1 MGSFGTENFR
11 SLIFFIFWLFT
22 EFSRL
27 RDRGVVRH
35 LASERHARRSICRSS
50 ATRLLQQAR
59 RTASHAGRPCA
70 GFGNL
75 VEAPALRIVDL
86 ARPLG
91 YHDGFR
97 RLASVRLIGPQGSGE
112 ARLAVQHFTQRV
124 GTSTTHHVVL
134 PNPRRRLQGRA
145 LTRLTMSRRFGRTK
159 REEVDAMQVKET
171 VAYVLNHE
179 FQISVPASD
188 LDAKADARLVDLKD
202 KVRLN
207 GFRPGKVPVSHLKK
221 VYGRSVMAETVEQTI
236 RDTNSQIFSERGFRL
251 ATEPKVTMPTE
262 EKAVEDILTGKSDLT
277 YTVAI
282 EVVPA
287 IQLADF
293 KSFSV
298 EKPVADVTDADV
310 DEAIKRIAD
319 QNRGYTAKAEG
330 AKAETGDR
338 VTISFKGTIDGTPF
352 DGGTGENIQVVIGAG
367 QFIPGFEEQLVGIAA
382 GETRNLKVSF
392 PKNYMSEK
400 LAGQPAEF
408 ETTATAIE
416 APQGVEINDEFAKTL
431 GLESLDKLKQAAR
444 ERLTAEYAGA
454 TRQRVKRT
462 LLDRLDEAHQ
472 FEAPPTLIDEEFNL
486 MWNSIKAEM
495 ESGGKTFADEN
506 TTEEA
511 SQEEYRKIADR
522 RVRLG
527 LVLSEIGEKNKIT
540 VTDDEV
546 SRAVIER
553 ARQMPGREKE
563 VWDYYR
569 SNANALAQ
577 LRAPIY
583 EDKVVDFILELAN
596 VTEKKVTRE
605 DLFKDDEAEKSAA

>member
-1 MGSFGTENFR
+1 
-11 SLIFFIFWLFT
+11 
-22 EFSRL
+22 
-27 RDRGVVRH
+27 
-35 LASERHARRSICRSS
+35 
-50 ATRLLQQAR
+50 
-59 RTASHAGRPCA
+59 
-70 GFGNL
+70 
-75 VEAPALRIVDL
+75 
-86 ARPLG
+86 
-91 YHDGFR
+91 
-97 RLASVRLIGPQGSGE
+97 
-112 ARLAVQHFTQRV
+112 
-124 GTSTTHHVVL
+124 
-134 PNPRRRLQGRA
+134 
-145 LTRLTMSRRFGRTK
+145 
-159 REEVDAMQVKET
+159 MQVTET
-171 VAYVLNHE
+171 LTEGLKHE

-188 LDAKADARLVDLKD
+188 LDAKADARLVDLKH

-221 VYGRSVMAETVEQTI
+221 VYGRSVMAETIDQTI
-236 RDTNSQIFSERGFRL
+236 RDTNSQIFTERGFRL
-251 ATEPKVTMPTE
+251 ATEPKITMPTE
-262 EKAVEDILTGKSDLT
+262 QKAVEDILTGKSDLT
-277 YTVAI
+277 YTVSI

-298 EKPVADVTDADV
+298 EKPVAEVTDADV

-319 QNRGYTAKAEG
+319 QNRAFAAKGEG
-330 AKAETGDR
+330 VKAETGDR
-338 VTISFKGTIDGTPF
+338 VTISFKGTINGTPF
-352 DGGTGENIQVVIGAG
+352 DGGTGENIQVTIGSNS
-367 QFIPGFEEQLVGIAA
+367 FIPGFEEQLLGIAT
-382 GETRNLKVSF
+382 GQTRTLKVSF
-392 PKNYMSEK
+392 PKNYASEK

-408 ETTATAIE
+408 ETTATLIE
-416 APQGVEINDEFAKTL
+416 APQDTRIDDEFAKTL
-431 GLESLDKLKQAAR
+431 GLESLDKLKEAAR
-444 ERLTAEYAGA
+444 ERLAAEFAGV
-454 TRQRVKRT
+454 TRQRVKRM
-462 LLDRLDEAHQ
+462 LLDRLDEAHR
-472 FEAPPTLIDEEFNL
+472 FEAPPSLIEEEFNL

-495 ESGGKTFADEN
+495 ESGGKTFADED

-511 SQEEYRKIADR
+511 AREEYRKIADR

-569 SNANALAQ
+569 NNANALAQ

-605 DLFKDDEAEKSAA
+605 DLYKDDEAEQSAA

>member
-1 MGSFGTENFR
+1 MPRVDQIDN
-11 SLIFFIFWLFT
+11 
-22 EFSRL
+22 
-27 RDRGVVRH
+27 VR
-35 LASERHARRSICRSS
+35 A
-50 ATRLLQQAR
+50 
-59 RTASHAGRPCA
+59 
-70 GFGNL
+70 
-75 VEAPALRIVDL
+75 VEA
-86 ARPLG
+86 
-91 YHDGFR
+91 
-97 RLASVRLIGPQGSGE
+97 GPSG
-112 ARLAVQHFTQRV
+112 
-124 GTSTTHHVVL
+124 
-134 PNPRRRLQGRA
+134 
-145 LTRLTMSRRFGRTK
+145 K
-159 REEVDAMQVKET
+159 KIDAMQVTET
-171 VAYVLNHE
+171 LAEGLKHE

-221 VYGRSVMAETVEQTI
+221 VYGRSVMAETIDQTI
-236 RDTNSQIFSERGFRL
+236 RDTNSQIFTERGFRL
-251 ATEPKVTMPTE
+251 ATEPKITMPTE
-262 EKAVEDILTGKSDLT
+262 QKAVEDILTGKSDLT
-277 YTVAI
+277 YTVSI

-293 KSFSV
+293 KSFTV
-298 EKPVADVTDADV
+298 EKPVAEVTDADV

-319 QNRGYTAKAEG
+319 QNRAFAAKAEG

-352 DGGTGENIQVVIGAG
+352 DGGTGENIQVTIGSNT
-367 QFIPGFEEQLVGIAA
+367 FIPGFEEQLLGIAA
-382 GETRNLKVSF
+382 GETRTLKVSF
-392 PKNYMSEK
+392 PKNYASEK

-408 ETTATAIE
+408 ETTATLIE
-416 APQGVEINDEFAKTL
+416 APQETEINDEFAKTL
-431 GLESLDKLKQAAR
+431 GLESLDKLKEAAR
-444 ERLTAEYAGA
+444 ERLSAEFAGA
-454 TRQRVKRT
+454 TRQRVKRM
-462 LLDRLDEAHQ
+462 LLDRLDESHR
-472 FEAPPTLIDEEFNL
+472 FEAPPSLVEEEFNL

-495 ESGGKTFADEN
+495 ESSGKTFADED

-511 SQEEYRKIADR
+511 AREEYRKIADR

-553 ARQMPGREKE
+553 ARQMPGHEKE
-563 VWDYYR
+563 VWDHYR
-569 SNANALAQ
+569 NNANALAQ

-605 DLFKDDEAEKSAA
+605 DLYKDDETEKSAA

>member
-1 MGSFGTENFR
+1 MSVPFR
-11 SLIFFIFWLFT
+11 PD
-22 EFSRL
+22 E
-27 RDRGVVRH
+27 
-35 LASERHARRSICRSS
+35 
-50 ATRLLQQAR
+50 
-59 RTASHAGRPCA
+59 
-70 GFGNL
+70 
-75 VEAPALRIVDL
+75 
-86 ARPLG
+86 
-91 YHDGFR
+91 
-97 RLASVRLIGPQGSGE
+97 SG
-112 ARLAVQHFTQRV
+112 
-124 GTSTTHHVVL
+124 
-134 PNPRRRLQGRA
+134 
-145 LTRLTMSRRFGRTK
+145 K
-159 REEVDAMQVKET
+159 KIDAMQVTET
-171 VAYVLNHE
+171 LVEGLKHE

-221 VYGRSVMAETVEQTI
+221 VYGRSVMAETIDQTI
-236 RDTNSQIFSERGFRL
+236 RDTNSQIFTERGFRL
-251 ATEPKVTMPTE
+251 ATEPKITMPTE
-262 EKAVEDILTGKSDLT
+262 QKAVEDILAGKSDLT
-277 YTVAI
+277 YTVSI

-293 KSFSV
+293 KSFTV
-298 EKPVADVTDADV
+298 EKPVAEVTDADV
-310 DEAIKRIAD
+310 DEAIQRIAD
-319 QNRGYTAKAEG
+319 QNRTFAAKGEG

-338 VTISFKGTIDGTPF
+338 VTISFKGTINGEPF
-352 DGGTGENIQVVIGAG
+352 DGGSGEGIQVAIGSNT
-367 QFIPGFEEQLVGIAA
+367 FIPGFEEQLLGIAA
-382 GETRNLKVSF
+382 GETRTLQVSF
-392 PKNYMSEK
+392 PKNYASDK

-408 ETTATAIE
+408 ETTATLIE
-416 APQGVEINDEFAKTL
+416 APQATEFNDEFAKTL
-431 GLESLDKLKQAAR
+431 GLESLDKLKEAAR
-444 ERLTAEYAGA
+444 ERLAAEFAGA
-454 TRQRVKRT
+454 TRQRVKRM
-462 LLDRLDEAHQ
+462 LLDRLDETHR
-472 FEAPPTLIDEEFNL
+472 FEAPPSLVEEEFNL

-495 ESGGKTFADEN
+495 DSSGKTFADED

-511 SQEEYRKIADR
+511 AREEYRKIADR

-605 DLFKDDEAEKSAA
+605 DLYKDDEEEKTAA

>member
-1 MGSFGTENFR
+1 MQITE
-11 SLIFFIFWLFT
+11 T
-22 EFSRL
+22 
-27 RDRGVVRH
+27 
-35 LASERHARRSICRSS
+35 LAEG
-50 ATRLLQQAR
+50 L
-59 RTASHAGRPCA
+59 
-70 GFGNL
+70 
-75 VEAPALRIVDL
+75 
-86 ARPLG
+86 
-91 YHDGFR
+91 
-97 RLASVRLIGPQGSGE
+97 
-112 ARLAVQHFTQRV
+112 
-124 GTSTTHHVVL
+124 
-134 PNPRRRLQGRA
+134 
-145 LTRLTMSRRFGRTK
+145 K
-159 REEVDAMQVKET
+159 
-171 VAYVLNHE
+171 HE

-221 VYGRSVMAETVEQTI
+221 VYGRSVMAETIDQTI
-236 RDTNSQIFSERGFRL
+236 RDTNSQIFTERGFRL

-277 YTVAI
+277 YTVSI

-293 KSFSV
+293 KSFTV
-298 EKPVADVTDADV
+298 EKPVADVTDAEV
-310 DEAIKRIAD
+310 DEAIKRIAE
-319 QNRGYTAKAEG
+319 QNRSFAPKGEG

-338 VTISFKGTIDGTPF
+338 VTISFKGSIDGTPF
-352 DGGTGENIQVVIGAG
+352 EGGTGENMPVTIGSNT
-367 QFIPGFEEQLVGIAA
+367 FIPGFEEQLIGIAA
-382 GETRNLKVSF
+382 GETRTLKVTF
-392 PKNYMSEK
+392 PKNYGSEK

-408 ETTATAIE
+408 ETSATLVE
-416 APQGVEINDEFAKTL
+416 AAQETVIDDEFAKTL
-431 GLESLDKLKQAAR
+431 GLESLDKLKEAAR
-444 ERLTAEYAGA
+444 ERLASEFAGA

-462 LLDRLDEAHQ
+462 LLDRLDETHR
-472 FEAPPTLIDEEFNL
+472 FEAPPSLVEEEFNQ
-486 MWNSIKAEM
+486 MWNSIKSEM

-511 SQEEYRKIADR
+511 AKEEYHKIADR

-527 LVLSEIGEKNKIT
+527 LVLSEIGERNKIT

-563 VWDYYR
+563 VWDFYR
-569 SNANALAQ
+569 NNANALAQ

-605 DLFKDDEAEKSAA
+605 DLYRDDEAEKSAA

>member
-1 MGSFGTENFR
+1 
-11 SLIFFIFWLFT
+11 
-22 EFSRL
+22 
-27 RDRGVVRH
+27 
-35 LASERHARRSICRSS
+35 
-50 ATRLLQQAR
+50 
-59 RTASHAGRPCA
+59 
-70 GFGNL
+70 
-75 VEAPALRIVDL
+75 
-86 ARPLG
+86 
-91 YHDGFR
+91 
-97 RLASVRLIGPQGSGE
+97 
-112 ARLAVQHFTQRV
+112 
-124 GTSTTHHVVL
+124 
-134 PNPRRRLQGRA
+134 
-145 LTRLTMSRRFGRTK
+145 
-159 REEVDAMQVKET
+159 MQVTET
-171 VAYVLNHE
+171 LSQGLKHE
-179 FQISVPASD
+179 FQINVPASD
-188 LDAKADARLVDLKD
+188 LDAKADAKLVDLKD

-221 VYGRSVMAETVEQTI
+221 VYGRSVMAETIDQTI
-236 RDTNSQIFSERGFRL
+236 RDTNTQIFTERGFRL
-251 ATEPKVTMPTE
+251 ATEPKITMPTE
-262 EKAVEDILTGKSDLT
+262 EKEVEQILSGKSDLT

-287 IQLADF
+287 IALADF
-293 KSFSV
+293 KGFTL
-298 EKPVADVTDADV
+298 EKPVAEVTDPDV
-310 DEAIKRIAD
+310 DEAIKRISD
-319 QNRGYTAKAEG
+319 QSRTYAAKGEG
-330 AKAETGDR
+330 AKAESGDR

-462 LLDRLDEAHQ
+462 LLDRLDESHK
-472 FEAPPTLIDEEFNL
+472 FEAPPSLVEEEFNL
-486 MWNSIKAEM
+486 MWNSVKAEM
-495 ESGGKTFADEN
+495 ESNGKTFADEN

-511 SQEEYRKIADR
+511 AKEEYHKIADR

-563 VWDYYR
+563 VWDFYR
-569 SNANALAQ
+569 NNANALAQ

-583 EDKVVDFILELAN
+583 EDKVVDFILELAH
-596 VTEKKVTRE
+596 VTEKKVSRDE
-605 DLFKDDEAEKSAA
+605 LYKDDEEEKSAA

>member
-1 MGSFGTENFR
+1 
-11 SLIFFIFWLFT
+11 
-22 EFSRL
+22 
-27 RDRGVVRH
+27 
-35 LASERHARRSICRSS
+35 
-50 ATRLLQQAR
+50 
-59 RTASHAGRPCA
+59 
-70 GFGNL
+70 
-75 VEAPALRIVDL
+75 
-86 ARPLG
+86 
-91 YHDGFR
+91 
-97 RLASVRLIGPQGSGE
+97 
-112 ARLAVQHFTQRV
+112 
-124 GTSTTHHVVL
+124 
-134 PNPRRRLQGRA
+134 
-145 LTRLTMSRRFGRTK
+145 MSRRLTPGPSGK
-159 REEVDAMQVKET
+159 KIDAMQVTET
-171 VAYVLNHE
+171 LVEGLKHE

-188 LDAKADARLVDLKD
+188 LDAKADVRLVELKD

-221 VYGRSVMAETVEQTI
+221 VYGRSVMAETIDQTI
-236 RDTNSQIFSERGFRL
+236 RDTNSQIFTERGFRL

-277 YTVAI
+277 YTVSI

-287 IQLADF
+287 IKLADF
-293 KSFSV
+293 KSFTV
-298 EKPVADVTDADV
+298 EKPVVEVTDADV

-319 QNRGYTAKAEG
+319 QNRAFAAKGEG
-330 AKAETGDR
+330 AKAETRDR

-352 DGGTGENIQVVIGAG
+352 DGGTGENIQVTIGTG
-367 QFIPGFEEQLVGIAA
+367 QFIPGFEEQLIGVAS

-392 PKNYMSEK
+392 PKNYASEK

-408 ETTATAIE
+408 ETTATLIE
-416 APQGVEINDEFAKTL
+416 APQDTKIDDEFAKTL
-431 GLESLDKLKQAAR
+431 GLESLDKLKEAAR
-444 ERLTAEYAGA
+444 ERLVAEFAGA
-454 TRQRVKRT
+454 TRQRVKRM
-462 LLDRLDEAHQ
+462 LLDRLDESHR
-472 FEAPPTLIDEEFNL
+472 FEAPPSLVEEEFNL

-495 ESGGKTFADEN
+495 ESGGKTFADED

-511 SQEEYRKIADR
+511 AKEEYRKIADR

-569 SNANALAQ
+569 NNNNALAQ

-605 DLFKDDEAEKSAA
+605 DLYKDDEAEKSAA